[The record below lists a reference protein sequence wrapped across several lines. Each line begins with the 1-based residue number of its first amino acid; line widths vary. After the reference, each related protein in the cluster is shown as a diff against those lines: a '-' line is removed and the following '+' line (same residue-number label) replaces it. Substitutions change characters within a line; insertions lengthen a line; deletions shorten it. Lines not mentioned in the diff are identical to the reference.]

1 MDFTHV
7 SDIVQANMLAMTAA
21 AHNEVFNVGTGV
33 PTTVKELAEILAKA
47 LGSDVE
53 PEFSGRPTLVSR
65 RKADLTKIKELLGY
79 EPKMEVHRGLTEV
92 ARAIAAQ
99 PDQY

>member
-1 MDFTHV
+1 
-7 SDIVQANMLAMTAA
+7 MLAMTSE

-33 PTTVKELAEILAKA
+33 PTTVRELADILIKA
-47 LGSDVE
+47 LGSKVE

-65 RKADLTKIKELLGY
+65 RKADLTKIRELLGY

-92 ARAIAAQ
+92 ARAIAAH
-99 PDQY
+99 PDSY